1 MSVDRDV
8 VDYVAGLARLRLDE
22 DEKQALGEQLGRIVE
37 FVETLTEVD
46 ISEVPPTKHVIGLA
60 NVARPDSERPCL
72 TAQEALA
79 NAPEADE
86 DHFVVPKVLPD

>member
-1 MSVDRDV
+1 MTVDRDV

-46 ISEVPPTKHVIGLA
+46 VSEVPPTKHVIGLA
-60 NVARPDSERPCL
+60 NVTRPDSERPCL
-72 TAQEALA
+72 TAEQALA
-79 NAPEADE
+79 NAPEADA
-86 DHFVVPKVLPD
+86 DHFVVPEVLPD

>member
-8 VDYVAGLARLRLDE
+8 VDYVAGLAKLRLDE

-46 ISEVPPTKHVIGLA
+46 ISAVPPTKHVIGLA
-60 NVARPDSERPCL
+60 NVARPDGEQPCL
-72 TAQEALA
+72 TAEEALA

-86 DHFVVPKVLPD
+86 GHFVVPKVLPD

>member
-1 MSVDRDV
+1 MTVDRDV

-46 ISEVPPTKHVIGLA
+46 VSEVPPTKHVIGLA
-60 NVARPDSERPCL
+60 NVTRPDSERPCL
-72 TAQEALA
+72 TAEQALA
-79 NAPEADE
+79 NAPEADV
-86 DHFVVPKVLPD
+86 DHFVVPEVLPD

>member
-8 VDYVAGLARLRLDE
+8 VDYVAGLAKLRLDE

-60 NVARPDSERPCL
+60 NVARPDSVRPCL
-72 TAQEALA
+72 TVQEALA
-79 NAPEADE
+79 NAPETDE
-86 DHFVVPKVLPD
+86 DHFVVPTVLPD